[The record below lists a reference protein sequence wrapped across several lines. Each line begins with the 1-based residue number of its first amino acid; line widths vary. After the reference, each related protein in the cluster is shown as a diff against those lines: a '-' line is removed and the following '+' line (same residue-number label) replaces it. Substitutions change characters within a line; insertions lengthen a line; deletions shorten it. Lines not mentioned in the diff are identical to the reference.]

1 MMMSMLF
8 NILLSFFTGVI
19 LGVVIVLVIYDIY
32 GERK

>member
-8 NILLSFFTGVI
+8 NILLSFFTGVM

>member
-1 MMMSMLF
+1 MSMLF

-32 GERK
+32 GEGK